1 MAGVRALI
9 EEGANVNEADN
20 DGRTPLYMAASNAPP
35 GIFGATPAANSSGS
49 VRVSM
54 PFSGG
59 FGGGGAFWG
68 GNSPGACRVLWR
80 SSGVPVWR
88 ASCLSF
94 GVLSPNLKLSLRHNF
109 HTVERFQR
117 PWRNSLAIRRAKFFN
132 TASGISIR
140 WQ

>member
-1 MAGVRALI
+1 VAGVRALI

-68 GNSPGACRVLWR
+68 GNSPGAF
-80 SSGVPVWR
+80 GKP
-88 ASCLSF
+88 AGSF
-94 GVLSPNLKLSLRHNF
+94 GAAPASPF
-109 HTVERFQR
+109 GAPAACPPAF
-117 PWRNSLAIRRAKFFN
+117 
-132 TASGISIR
+132 
-140 WQ
+140 